1 MVPKSRG
8 KRKKSVEELL
18 KEGRNL
24 LDRQEV
30 KSKRKRK
37 PVRFLFSTDPATGL
51 RNNKGTYKGQKKS
64 KEKRLNPEFDVS
76 GEETEET
83 AEHCIPNDGENAD
96 LSDDFTDILS
106 RARELLRNWEG
117 QSRHRPSWS
126 ERSITLQ
133 ESWESLRSQLFNAK
147 LESFAVMPSQ
157 TCMLCI
163 NKMPSIQCSDC
174 GPRTAL
180 CSECDISVHK
190 SSPFH
195 DRQALVKGHY
205 VPIVPCLSWCTT
217 SETWKNESKSIP
229 TKDEVY
235 CPECNHKCCIAGFL
249 ESHIFVV
256 TMKGRFDL
264 NNLRYVCTSCDKTR
278 GGNHPIILV
287 QLGFWPGSITGAC
300 YAFDDSLFV
309 YWDMLQKQVPGIS
322 ERAFLKSLEEFSKCR
337 GRVGTVNPQTF
348 RTAFREWKY
357 CQFEIDKIRQ
367 LDWMTCPACDDLPHS
382 MHVDGNMK
390 LYRFASAGKRKA
402 DSYYGEAFIANNV
415 KVDAHLQN
423 VYQCPT
429 KKSDSSNGMCGE
441 SNWRA
446 AGNVAKKR
454 KNLSETGL
462 EIAGCRHA
470 LAHNAVNMFHG
481 EIYGYAHYLQ
491 TTYFLPKEVEFFW
504 YDVVCQYWPWLRMH
518 DPDTASKMKPAL
530 SVMHAKAHSWNCQPQ
545 WGGRWQEGAAATTGE
560 EVELINSHFSRL
572 GSSTKHM
579 LPEGRE
585 ELLTEHAQK
594 WNQRKIESLPRSLAQ
609 RYSKAEK
616 RIEGLT
622 QEISEKLAGV
632 DASFEEWKAEVIAV
646 ARAEEKSASTIYKTS
661 PEEDMLLG
669 HIQSLGERASPTH
682 RQLLKVFDIASKR
695 KKELVAPCSL
705 SFDVDGT
712 ETRLKGKTLAYLKQR
727 IVAAHY
733 AISQAAYNMSKMTD
747 SGKQRSKLR
756 KKISQTKTEAAVLVD
771 AWEKLD
777 GRKISM
783 SQMEVGQFPWCDRHE
798 DDSAIPVRTKRLLV
812 DLEMERRRYTEERQV
827 VKREMRSFLLYYC
840 RNLLPSLELQK
851 EKLEDFLAGDTGNQV
866 LPIDITTE
874 PPQQRR
880 RYESNSL
887 REGVL
892 RGKLALVQQ
901 GIEFAMRQI
910 SSGFS
915 SFAPVLNEDLEE
927 FRDTLQTPDE
937 EENEEEEDDEEES
950 DESSDDEGDDAIPST
965 AIQSKDL
972 GQGVHAWCFPETIS
986 QGTFNGRNGSS
997 ACSVIA
1003 LVIGHIFWGKSL
1015 LLPRP
1020 SALLPESNV
1029 AAMCV
1034 GIEQGN
1040 RIYDLQ
1046 RSSLP
1051 TRYLSI
1057 EEAAGYLAPW
1067 FDCSIRETLP
1077 VRLEDPHEETTIVYQ
1092 LQNAVPP
1099 VGSFNLACLTISCR
1113 SALFVIS
1120 GTQIAYFDSHSH
1132 MANHGALVLLCA
1144 TENMRTFCEAL
1155 WRYEG
1160 FNKSTYGNLSM
1171 VEFH

>member
-1 MVPKSRG
+1 MAPKSRG

-96 LSDDFTDILS
+96 LS
-106 RARELLRNWEG
+106 G
-117 QSRHRPSWS
+117 
-126 ERSITLQ
+126 
-133 ESWESLRSQLFNAK
+133 
-147 LESFAVMPSQ
+147 
-157 TCMLCI
+157 
-163 NKMPSIQCSDC
+163 
-174 GPRTAL
+174 
-180 CSECDISVHK
+180 
-190 SSPFH
+190 
-195 DRQALVKGHY
+195 
-205 VPIVPCLSWCTT
+205 
-217 SETWKNESKSIP
+217 KSIP

-264 NNLRYVCTSCDKTR
+264 NNLRYVCTSCDKTW

-337 GRVGTVNPQTF
+337 GRVGTVNSQTF

-504 YDVVCQYWPWLRMH
+504 YDVVCHYWPWLRMH

-777 GRKISM
+777 CRKISM

-1003 LVIGHIFWGKSL
+1003 LVIGHIFWSKSL

>member
-96 LSDDFTDILS
+96 LS
-106 RARELLRNWEG
+106 G
-117 QSRHRPSWS
+117 
-126 ERSITLQ
+126 
-133 ESWESLRSQLFNAK
+133 
-147 LESFAVMPSQ
+147 
-157 TCMLCI
+157 
-163 NKMPSIQCSDC
+163 
-174 GPRTAL
+174 
-180 CSECDISVHK
+180 
-190 SSPFH
+190 
-195 DRQALVKGHY
+195 
-205 VPIVPCLSWCTT
+205 
-217 SETWKNESKSIP
+217 KSIP

>member
-1 MVPKSRG
+1 MAPKSRG

-51 RNNKGTYKGQKKS
+51 GNNKGTYKGQKKS

-96 LSDDFTDILS
+96 LS
-106 RARELLRNWEG
+106 G
-117 QSRHRPSWS
+117 
-126 ERSITLQ
+126 
-133 ESWESLRSQLFNAK
+133 
-147 LESFAVMPSQ
+147 
-157 TCMLCI
+157 
-163 NKMPSIQCSDC
+163 
-174 GPRTAL
+174 
-180 CSECDISVHK
+180 
-190 SSPFH
+190 
-195 DRQALVKGHY
+195 
-205 VPIVPCLSWCTT
+205 
-217 SETWKNESKSIP
+217 KSIP

-390 LYRFASAGKRKA
+390 LYRFASAGKHSVKN
-402 DSYYGEAFIANNV
+402 EARLIS
-415 KVDAHLQN
+415 DARQGTFL
-423 VYQCPT
+423 
-429 KKSDSSNGMCGE
+429 E
-441 SNWRA
+441 
-446 AGNVAKKR
+446 
-454 KNLSETGL
+454 LS
-462 EIAGCRHA
+462 
-470 LAHNAVNMFHG
+470 
-481 EIYGYAHYLQ
+481 
-491 TTYFLPKEVEFFW
+491 
-504 YDVVCQYWPWLRMH
+504 
-518 DPDTASKMKPAL
+518 
-530 SVMHAKAHSWNCQPQ
+530 
-545 WGGRWQEGAAATTGE
+545 
-560 EVELINSHFSRL
+560 
-572 GSSTKHM
+572 
-579 LPEGRE
+579 GRE

-1003 LVIGHIFWGKSL
+1003 LVIGHIFWSKSL

-1160 FNKSTYGNLSM
+1160 FNKPTYGNLSM